1 MNFFIETVLTCKA
14 ESLKTGGSNVQTQ
27 NVYKVEGINF
37 EWNMDKGQFSYE
49 GQDAVLFWIS
59 SAMRMFFD
67 TIEEV
72 SGEEAANLV
81 LETTGY
87 RQGLVVGEYFEKL
100 KHVGAEEASKLIGHT
115 YASAGWGQISTEQL
129 NVDANTVTIILKDS
143 WEHKINVAQEKS
155 EGGKFLPAHFAG
167 IFTGLFKTNVWY
179 NVIQYQLN
187 GHDYTKVEYF
197 PSEITVNNNI
207 HELARK
213 RETEQIRQLE
223 ALVEDKTRDLK
234 ELVKALSSPIIPV
247 LEGVV
252 VVPLLGKYDG
262 ERAEDLVVKTLNNLP
277 SHQANYL
284 ILDLTALDE
293 DIDDHTTSLIEKIG
307 SAASLIGTSTI
318 LVGISAQLGAHIAQ
332 TKIDFSRFEC
342 FKTLQHG
349 IHFALAQAGRR
360 IV

>member
-1 MNFFIETVLTCKA
+1 
-14 ESLKTGGSNVQTQ
+14 VQTQ
-27 NVYKVEGINF
+27 TKFNVEGIEF
-37 EWNMDKGQFSYE
+37 EWNIGKGQFSYE

-59 SAMRMFFD
+59 SAMKMFFD

-87 RQGLVVGEYFEKL
+87 RQGLVVGEYFENL
-100 KHVGAEEASKLIGHT
+100 KHVGAEEAAKLIGHT
-115 YASAGWGQISTEQL
+115 YASAGWGQISSHQL
-129 NVDANTVTIILKDS
+129 DIEAKTATIILKDS
-143 WEHKINVAQEKS
+143 WEHKINVAQEKR

-167 IFTGLFKTNVWY
+167 IFTGLLKANIWY

-187 GHDYTKVEYF
+187 GHEYTKVEYF
-197 PSEITVNNNI
+197 PSDITAHNNV
-207 HELARK
+207 HELSRK

-252 VVPLLGKYDG
+252 VVPLLGKYDD
-262 ERAEDLVVKTLNNLP
+262 ERAEDLVYKTLNKLP
-277 SHQANYL
+277 SHKANYL
-284 ILDLTALDE
+284 ILDLTAIDN
-293 DIDDHTTSLIEKIG
+293 DMDDHTTSLIEKIG
-307 SAASLIGTSTI
+307 TAASLIGTSTI
-318 LVGISAQLGAHIAQ
+318 LVGISARLGAHIAQ
-332 TKIDFSRFEC
+332 TDIDFSRFEC

-349 IHFALAQAGRR
+349 IHFALAQAGRK

>member
-1 MNFFIETVLTCKA
+1 M
-14 ESLKTGGSNVQTQ
+14 QTQ
-27 NVYKVEGINF
+27 TNMNVEGISF
-37 EWNMDKGQFSYE
+37 DWNMDTGQFSYE

-59 SAMRMFFD
+59 SAMKMFFD

-72 SGEEAANLV
+72 SGVEAANLV

-87 RQGLVVGEYFEKL
+87 RQGLVVGEYFENL
-100 KHVGAEEASKLIGHT
+100 KHVGPEEASELIGHT
-115 YASAGWGQISTEQL
+115 YASAGWGRISTEKL
-129 NVDANTVTIILKDS
+129 DIKEKTATIYLKDS
-143 WEHKINVAQEKS
+143 WEHKINVAQEKN

-167 IFTGLFKTNVWY
+167 IFTGLFKTNIWY

-187 GHDYTKVEYF
+187 GYDCSKVEYY
-197 PSEITVNNNI
+197 PSDITINNNI

-213 RETEQIRQLE
+213 KETEHIRQLE
-223 ALVEDKTRDLK
+223 AVVEDKTRDLK

-262 ERAEDLVVKTLNNLP
+262 ERAEELVSKTLHNLP
-277 SHQANYL
+277 SYKANYL

-293 DIDDHTTSLIEKIG
+293 DIDDLSASLIEKIG
-307 SAASLIGTSTI
+307 AAASLIGTNTI
-318 LVGISAQLGAHIAQ
+318 LVGISAKLGAHIAH
-332 TKIDFSRFEC
+332 TGVDFSRFEC

-349 IHFALAQAGRR
+349 IHFALAQAGRK

>member
-1 MNFFIETVLTCKA
+1 M
-14 ESLKTGGSNVQTQ
+14 QTQ
-27 NVYKVEGINF
+27 TKFNVEGIEF
-37 EWNMDKGQFSYE
+37 EWNIGKGQFSYE

-59 SAMRMFFD
+59 SAMKMFFD

-87 RQGLVVGEYFEKL
+87 RQGLVVGEYFENL
-100 KHVGAEEASKLIGHT
+100 KHVGAEEAAKLIGLT
-115 YASAGWGQISTEQL
+115 YASAGWGQISSHQL
-129 NVDANTVTIILKDS
+129 DIEAKTATIILKDS
-143 WEHKINVAQEKS
+143 WEHKINVAQKKR

-167 IFTGLFKTNVWY
+167 IFTGLLKANIWY

-187 GHDYTKVEYF
+187 GHEYTKVEYF
-197 PSEITVNNNI
+197 PSDITAHNNV
-207 HELARK
+207 HELSRK

-252 VVPLLGKYDG
+252 VVPLLGKYDD
-262 ERAEDLVVKTLNNLP
+262 ERAEDLVYKTLNKLP
-277 SHQANYL
+277 SYKANYL
-284 ILDLTALDE
+284 ILDLTAIDN
-293 DIDDHTTSLIEKIG
+293 DMDDHTTSLIEKIG

-318 LVGISAQLGAHIAQ
+318 LVGISARLGAHIAQ
-332 TKIDFSRFEC
+332 TDIDFSTFEC

-349 IHFALAQAGRR
+349 IHFALAQAGRK